1 MCQELSELVAAARTV
16 VSSLDVASMT
26 GAEATRSFELFASLE
41 RLAAAA
47 KILVAPRL
55 ADSDEWARQGH
66 RSATEWMA
74 KTSGTSVGDA
84 KRVAD
89 TAAKVAGLGATQDA
103 LRSGNLSPAQAAAVA
118 DGAAAD
124 PDAEA
129 ELLEAAARESVR
141 SLRDKAR
148 RVVLNSRGTVEQRYA
163 RQRNLRSFNHW
174 TDDEGMVAGR
184 FRLTPDAGSAV
195 IKAIQREA
203 DRHYRLAYREGRRES
218 PENYAADALVAL
230 ITGKGLLGKRN
241 SSGSEVVVVLSYE
254 ALRRGFANPDADP
267 DAKESD
273 AKEPDAEE
281 PDLDKT
287 EFCEVPG
294 FGAVPVSK
302 AREMLADA
310 FLKGVVADGTRVT
323 HVKHFGRHRP
333 AEVDTALMVQSFL
346 SHGGLRCSVEGCD
359 RTVGLEWD
367 HEVPFAG
374 GGPTSAAN
382 LNALCRHHH
391 VEKGAGK
398 MARRGGRWVRAGA
411 GAGGRTSGRT
421 GGRTSGR
428 TSGGPGG
435 RTGGKRG
442 PP

>member
-1 MCQELSELVAAARTV
+1 MCRRLSEPSRLSELVASARTV
-16 VSSLDVASMT
+16 VSLIDVASMT
-26 GAEATRSFELFASLE
+26 GAEAARSFELFASLE
-41 RLAAAA
+41 RLAAAG

-66 RSATEWMA
+66 HSATEWMA

-89 TAAKVAGLGATQDA
+89 TAEKIADLGATQDA
-103 LRSGNLSPAQAAAVA
+103 LRSGNLSPAQAAAVG

-124 PDAEA
+124 PAAEA
-129 ELLEAAARESVR
+129 ELLDAAGRESVR

-148 RVVLNSRGTVEQRYA
+148 RVVLNSRGSVEERYA
-163 RQRNLRSFNHW
+163 RQRTLRSFSNW
-174 TDDEGMVAGR
+174 TDDEGRVAGR

-195 IKAIQREA
+195 VKAIQREA

-218 PENYAADALVAL
+218 PENYAADALAAL
-230 ITGKGLLGKRN
+230 VTGEGLLGKRAGT
-241 SSGSEVVVVLSYE
+241 GSEVVVVVSYE
-254 ALRRGFANPDADP
+254 ALRRGFVDPDADP
-267 DAKESD
+267 DPD
-273 AKEPDAEE
+273 ADRNADPDADAEE
-281 PDLDKT
+281 ADVDKT
-287 EFCEVPG
+287 EFCEVAG

-310 FLKGVVADGTRVT
+310 FLKGVVVDGTRVT

-359 RTVGLEWD
+359 RTVGLGWD

-391 VEKGAGK
+391 VEKGAGRV
-398 MARRGGRWVRAGA
+398 ARRGGRWVRVGA
-411 GAGGRTSGRT
+411 GASGE
-421 GGRTSGR
+421 
-428 TSGGPGG
+428 
-435 RTGGKRG
+435 RG